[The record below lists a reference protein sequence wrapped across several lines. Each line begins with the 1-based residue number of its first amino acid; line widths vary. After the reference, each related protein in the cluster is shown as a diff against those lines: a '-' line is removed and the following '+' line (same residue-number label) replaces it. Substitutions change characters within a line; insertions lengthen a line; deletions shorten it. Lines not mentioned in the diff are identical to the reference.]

1 MTFGRVNPHS
11 RLEGQGISG
20 LNNVYYNFI
29 EADLISH
36 ALQRREGELGQGGAF
51 LVSTGK
57 FTGRPQRQT
66 CGHERQCQRHDL
78 VGKQCANVCGW
89 FRCTLCGFSSSYERQ
104 GLFRAG
110 FGGRRRCDGLCQC

>member
-11 RLEGQGISG
+11 RLEAQGISG

-57 FTGRPQRQT
+57 FTGRSPKDKHVVMSDSVRDTIWWENNARMSVDGFDALYADFLAHMKGKDYFVQ
-66 CGHERQCQRHDL
+66 DL
-78 VGKQCANVCGW
+78 
-89 FRCTLCGFSSSYERQ
+89 
-104 GLFRAG
+104 
-110 FGGRRRCDGLCQC
+110 